1 MDAPP
6 RLRRADAPFLAVNMA
21 CLPGE
26 LVESELFGH
35 VRGPSRGPT
44 APSRAS
50 SPRSGRGRSSSTR
63 WELPLAHQAKP
74 LRVLE
79 TRTFRAVGD
88 TREQTFRGRLVAATH
103 RDLRREVLDGR
114 FREDLFY
121 RLQVLP
127 LELPPLRHRREDIL
141 PIVHHWLGRVGSTA
155 LAVAP
160 DAEALLLAH
169 DWPGNVREVV
179 NLARRVA
186 LFAEGAGDRRAR
198 PPDAG
203 RQPLRAGLPAERG
216 APGDPRGRGGGRNL
230 AGGAGASP
238 HPRAPRPPQERDP
251 RRPHPRNQPPDF
263 AAKAQGGASSTT
275 T

>member
-1 MDAPP
+1 GETGTGKEVAA
-6 RLRRADAPFLAVNMA
+6 RTLHHGSRRTDAPFLAVNMA

-35 VRGPSRGPT
+35 VRGAFTGADRGKPGLFAEVGNGT
-44 APSRAS
+44 LFLDEV
-50 SPRSGRGRSSSTR
+50 G
-63 WELPLAHQAKP
+63 ELPLAHQAKL

-103 RDLRREVLDGR
+103 RDLRREVLEGR

-141 PIVHHWLGRVGSTA
+141 PIVQHWLGRVASQA
-155 LAVAP
+155 LAVSP
-160 DAEALLLAH
+160 EAEALLLAH
-169 DWPGNVREVV
+169 EWPGNVREVV

-186 LFAEGAGDRRAR
+186 LFAEGGQVTAELVRRM
-198 PPDAG
+198 
-203 RQPLRAGLPAERG
+203 
-216 APGDPRGRGGGRNL
+216 L
-230 AGGAGASP
+230 AANP
-238 HPRAPRPPQERDP
+238 
-251 RRPHPRNQPPDF
+251 
-263 AAKAQGGASSTT
+263 
-275 T
+275 